1 MGTFNRDVIYS
12 GDGISQDFYQVLPR
26 DLTLQNPM
34 PKHLHESFMGY
45 NHDTV
50 FKEVTFNKYAHSP
63 ETEAFLNID
72 YIQTEISGIE
82 ELYNVLK
89 GVIEKHWDP
98 TKNHIIGHSSGYD
111 SRIISQ
117 IIKELGE
124 KHGDDWLGEV
134 LYIET
139 LGEGEGFKR
148 IMKEQGL
155 RGFVYNEGVPPER
168 YHDYSFNFKT
178 FYQKFNGVVSF
189 PVNQWYDA
197 YRDLEERGGLSSS
210 NVQCFTGYGANETQE
225 IAHKKKGFP
234 DYFRWHHYL
243 QIQRFNLWG
252 DNWVHPFW
260 DFEVIGALAGFPEAK
275 KWKTRIG
282 QVMADTMVPHLKHI
296 PRQTL
301 KSLGDNRTR
310 YADSKLLQR
319 VATDYM
325 NSWYGKKVSVAMNS
339 NFTNYYNW
347 WMHYCIASVCE
358 HLLENGY
365 KIKIG

>member
-1 MGTFNRDVIYS
+1 MGTFNRDVVYS

-45 NHDTV
+45 NHDTI
-50 FKEVTFNKYAHSP
+50 FKEVTFNEYKHTP
-63 ETEAFLNID
+63 ETENFLIEGKVP
-72 YIQTEISGIE
+72 TSGIE
-82 ELYNVLK
+82 GLYDVLK
-89 GVIEKHWDP
+89 GVIEKAWDP
-98 TKNHIIGHSSGYD
+98 TKTHVIGHSSGYD
-111 SRIISQ
+111 SRVISQ
-117 IIKELGE
+117 IIKELGA
-124 KHGDDWLGEV
+124 KHGDAWLGEV
-134 LYIET
+134 IYVET
-139 LGEGEGFKR
+139 LGEQEGFKR

-155 RGFVYNEGVPPER
+155 KGITYNAGVPPER

-178 FYQKFNGVVSF
+178 FYKKFNGVVSF

-197 YRDLEERGGLSSS
+197 YRDLEEQGVLNSS

-234 DYFRWHHYL
+234 YYFRWHHYL
-243 QIQRFNLWG
+243 QIQRFKLWG
-252 DNWVHPFW
+252 NNWVHPFW
-260 DFEVIGALAGFPEAK
+260 DYEVMGALVALPEAK
-275 KWKTRIG
+275 KWKVRIG

-301 KSLGDNRTR
+301 ESLGKNGTR
-310 YADSKLLQR
+310 HADAKLLER
-319 VATDYM
+319 VVVDYK
-325 NSWYGKKVSVAMNS
+325 NSWYGKQVPAAMCA

-347 WMHYCIASVCE
+347 WMHYCIASMCE
-358 HLLENGY
+358 HLLENGH